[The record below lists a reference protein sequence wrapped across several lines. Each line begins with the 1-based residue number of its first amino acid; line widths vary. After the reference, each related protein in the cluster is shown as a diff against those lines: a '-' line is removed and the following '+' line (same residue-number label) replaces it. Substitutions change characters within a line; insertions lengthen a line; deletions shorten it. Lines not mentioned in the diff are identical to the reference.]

1 MIHRPAA
8 GPGPQPGGRPS
19 SRTRSNAVEGG
30 GAAEV
35 SGGLVRV
42 RNLREVP
49 AGRVEAGG
57 LHGRAE
63 RAIGGRGRGRPR
75 QGAATDRGDQA
86 APRRAPA
93 PSPAPAP
100 TPAPL
105 DAEEELQDAE
115 SVDSE
120 EPPLTPTQAAR
131 RGDLGHL
138 ISTEM
143 EKLLEAIEGEELG
156 DSLAHEGLLDTV
168 RLLEVGGGGLKSPLQ
183 GLAYNDAKK
192 KLVRHVRR
200 GGCTLGQAT
209 LERTLDRIVRAC
221 KNREEQSLRLRE
233 GAVGLAAAVGEQA
246 PGGRAIPHQGLATEK
261 QSGYEKDRTL
271 VDTLLGNVA
280 LQLRG
285 KPLPAVLTP
294 VLADVIVAV
303 DALTRNPG
311 RMPRFESLSMASRT
325 SDEKGGDLKRYR
337 ADKTFEHRRGRS
349 AEHEYNLIDDYLV
362 IISIAGAQ
370 VAPKQMKVD
379 TCDEQSGVRLLE
391 DKREDDE
398 DTVLIAQYPALRSIS
413 AQIRRVGQKAK
424 LDGHGARLFVDA
436 ILADATNCLVQG
448 CTVTASL
455 ENALRG
461 HYEMQASNG
470 RRSSSHKRSRRSRSR
485 SSASGSESDGE
496 ATSSG
501 SEASSRK
508 VVSQACMSQALN

>member
-1 MIHRPAA
+1 MRRRNSSGTFAAA
-8 GPGPQPGGRPS
+8 GVLSDRPHLS
-19 SRTRSNAVEGG
+19 ALWT
-30 GAAEV
+30 
-35 SGGLVRV
+35 
-42 RNLREVP
+42 
-49 AGRVEAGG
+49 
-57 LHGRAE
+57 
-63 RAIGGRGRGRPR
+63 
-75 QGAATDRGDQA
+75 
-86 APRRAPA
+86 
-93 PSPAPAP
+93 
-100 TPAPL
+100 
-105 DAEEELQDAE
+105 EL
-115 SVDSE
+115 S
-120 EPPLTPTQAAR
+120 
-131 RGDLGHL
+131 
-138 ISTEM
+138 
-143 EKLLEAIEGEELG
+143 
-156 DSLAHEGLLDTV
+156 AH
-168 RLLEVGGGGLKSPLQ
+168 
-183 GLAYNDAKK
+183 AKIAK
-192 KLVRHVRR
+192 
-200 GGCTLGQAT
+200 
-209 LERTLDRIVRAC
+209 
-221 KNREEQSLRLRE
+221 SLRLRE

-379 TCDEQSGVRLLE
+379 KCDEQSGVRLLE
-391 DKREDDE
+391 DTREDDE
-398 DTVLIAQYPALRSIS
+398 DSVLIAQYPALRSIS

-508 VVSQACMSQALN
+508 VVPQASISSPQLTPLPYLRPSVDDPLLLLRRRRTPPRRSLRRSQLQRRRRKPGGQRGYAISGPDAR